1 MVMQSYIDQL
11 KADTAKAEADRLREK
26 AVAKRQHV
34 DPRLTENWKPLT
46 DQITQIWLSLPSD
59 LRARPV
65 LIPELIPQ
73 LRGRYNLH
81 PSAGDVGT
89 ALRSLKFTRLRD
101 WRSGRRRWL
110 PGPDILR

>member
-1 MVMQSYIDQL
+1 VKTFQARYVAQL
-11 KADTAKAEADRLREK
+11 KAETIRLRDEEAKA
-26 AVAKRQHV
+26 KRPLA

-65 LIPELIPQ
+65 LIPELTPQ
-73 LRGRYNLH
+73 LRGRYH
-81 PSAGDVGT
+81 ARPSAGDVGQ
-89 ALRSLKFTRLRD
+89 ALRALKFTRTRD

-110 PGPDILR
+110 PGPDTFR